1 MALDGIDG
9 GGGCMSL
16 SATTASPA
24 RVLAVDDEGF
34 YLKLIEKYLAPAGF
48 EVIVADSSGRA
59 WELLEQQPQG
69 AFDAVLLDRNMPGED
84 GIQFLGRIKSAPALR
99 DVPVIIQ
106 TGLAEPRQVAE
117 GIARGAYYYLA
128 KPFASDVLRSIVSAA
143 VRDYRNQSDLQAR
156 LSRQAHGNAMLQ
168 LAEFRCR
175 TLEEVSTLAA
185 HLALFFPD
193 PQRVVTGISEFLLNA
208 VEHGNLELSYAD
220 KSALL
225 REGAW
230 HAEIERR
237 LSLPQFAGR
246 QVRVI
251 LENRPDRVTLTVIDG
266 GAGFD
271 WQAYLDFNP
280 ARAFDLHGRGIAMSR
295 LMCFDDVEYRGGGN
309 EVLLTV
315 MRQ

>member
-1 MALDGIDG
+1 MALDSIDDG
-9 GGGCMSL
+9 GGFMSL

-24 RVLAVDDEGF
+24 RVLVVDDGAF
-34 YLKLIEKYLAPAGF
+34 YLKLIDKYLAPAGF
-48 EVIVADSSGRA
+48 EVILAESSGRA
-59 WELLEQQPQG
+59 WELLKQQPHA

-84 GIQFLGRIKSAPALR
+84 GIQFLGRIKSDPTLR

-117 GIARGAYYYLA
+117 GIAKGAYYYLA
-128 KPFASDVLRSIVSAA
+128 KPFSSEVLCSIVSAA
-143 VRDYRNQSDLQAR
+143 VRDYKNQRDLQAR
-156 LSRQAHGNAMLQ
+156 LSRQAHGNAMLH
-168 LAEFRCR
+168 LAEFRCS

-208 VEHGNLELSYAD
+208 VEHGNLELGYED

-230 HAEIERR
+230 HAEIKRR
-237 LSLPQFAGR
+237 LSLPQFARR
-246 QVRVI
+246 QARVI
-251 LENRPDRVTLTVIDG
+251 LENRPDRVTLTIIDE

-271 WQAYLDFNP
+271 WHPYLDFNP

-295 LMCFDDVEYRGGGN
+295 LMCFDDVEYRGCGN

>member
-1 MALDGIDG
+1 MALDRIDQG
-9 GGGCMSL
+9 GGRMSL
-16 SATTASPA
+16 SATTGSPA
-24 RVLAVDDEGF
+24 RVLAVDDETF
-34 YLKLIEKYLAPAGF
+34 YLKLIDKYLAPAGF
-48 EVIVADSSGRA
+48 EVTVTDSAGHA
-59 WELLEQQPQG
+59 WELLKQQPHC
-69 AFDAVLLDRNMPGED
+69 AFDAVLLDRNMPIED
-84 GIQFLGRIKSAPALR
+84 GMQLLGKIKSDPVLR

-106 TGLAEPRQVAE
+106 TGLAEPQQVAE
-117 GIARGAYYYLA
+117 GIAKGAYYYLA
-128 KPFASDVLRSIVSAA
+128 KPFSRDVLCSIVDAA
-143 VRDYRNQSDLQAR
+143 VRDYKHHRDLQMR
-156 LSRQAHGNAMLQ
+156 LSRQAHGNAMLR
-168 LAEFRCR
+168 LAEFHCR
-175 TLEEVSTLAA
+175 TLEEVSTLST

-208 VEHGNLELSYAD
+208 VEHGNLELTYED

-237 LSLPQFAGR
+237 LSLPQFARR
-246 QVRVI
+246 QVRAI
-251 LENRPDRVTLTVIDG
+251 LENRVDRVTLTIIDE

-280 ARAFDLHGRGIAMSR
+280 SRAFDLHGRGIAMSR
-295 LMCFDDVEYRGGGN
+295 LMCFDDVEYRGCGN

>member
-1 MALDGIDG
+1 
-9 GGGCMSL
+9 MSL
-16 SATTASPA
+16 SATTAGPA
-24 RVLAVDDEGF
+24 RVLAVDDEAF
-34 YLKLIEKYLAPAGF
+34 YLKLIDKYLAPEGF
-48 EVIVADSSGRA
+48 EVVVAESSDRA
-59 WELLEQQPQG
+59 WELLKQPLQP

-84 GIQFLGRIKSAPALR
+84 GMQFLGRIKSDPSLR

-117 GIARGAYYYLA
+117 GIAKGAYYYLA
-128 KPFASDVLRSIVSAA
+128 KPFNSDVLRAIVAAA
-143 VRDYRNQSDLQAR
+143 VSDGKNHRDLQAR
-156 LSRQAHGNAMLQ
+156 LNRQAHGNAMLH

-193 PQRVVTGISEFLLNA
+193 PQRVVTGVSEFLLNA
-208 VEHGNLELSYAD
+208 VEHGNLELTYED

-225 REGAW
+225 RDGAW
-230 HAEIERR
+230 QAEIERR
-237 LSLPQFAGR
+237 LSLPRFARR
-246 QVRVI
+246 QARII
-251 LENRPDRVTLTVIDG
+251 LENLADRVTLTIFDE

-295 LMCFDDVEYRGGGN
+295 LMCFDDVEYRGRGN

>member
-1 MALDGIDG
+1 
-9 GGGCMSL
+9 MSL
-16 SATTASPA
+16 SATSASPA
-24 RVLAVDDEGF
+24 RVLVVDDEGF

-48 EVIVADSSGRA
+48 EVVVAEGSARA
-59 WELLEQQPQG
+59 WELLKQQPHG

-84 GIQFLGRIKSAPALR
+84 GMQFLGRIKSDPALR
-99 DVPVIIQ
+99 DLPVIIQ
-106 TGLAEPRQVAE
+106 TGLAEPQQVAE

-128 KPFASDVLRSIVSAA
+128 KPFSRDVLCSLVSAA
-143 VRDYRNQSDLQAR
+143 VCDCRNQRDLQAR

-175 TLEEVSTLAA
+175 TPEEVSALAA

-208 VEHGNLELSYAD
+208 VEHGNLELSYED

-225 REGAW
+225 REGVW
-230 HAEIERR
+230 HAEIGRR
-237 LSLPQFAGR
+237 LSLPQFARR

-251 LENRPDRVTLTVIDG
+251 LENRPDRVTLTVIDE

-271 WQAYLDFNP
+271 WQGYLDFDP
-280 ARAFDLHGRGIAMSR
+280 ARAFHLHGRGIAMSR
-295 LMCFDDVEYRGGGN
+295 LMCFDYTEYSGCGN